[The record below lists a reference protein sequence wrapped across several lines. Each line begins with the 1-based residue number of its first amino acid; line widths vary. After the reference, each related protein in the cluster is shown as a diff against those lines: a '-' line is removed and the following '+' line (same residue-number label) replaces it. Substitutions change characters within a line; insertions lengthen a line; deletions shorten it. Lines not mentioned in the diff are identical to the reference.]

1 MLLRNSFPQLT
12 PHEHPMK
19 TLRFFILLITATLC
33 GCVYHQSFEQGNIL
47 TPAKVQAIH
56 RGMTPQQVEAQLGSP
71 VLKNIYAEQ
80 RMTYIYTQQPTR
92 NKMIVR
98 RLIID
103 FQHDHVTNIRTD
115 L

>member
-1 MLLRNSFPQLT
+1 
-12 PHEHPMK
+12 MK
-19 TLRFFILLITATLC
+19 KMTSILLISTALLS

-47 TPAKVQAIH
+47 TPTKVQTIH

>member
-1 MLLRNSFPQLT
+1 
-12 PHEHPMK
+12 MK
-19 TLRFFILLITATLC
+19 KIASVLLISTALLS
-33 GCVYHQSFEQGNIL
+33 GCVYHQAFEQGNII

-56 RGMTPQQVEAQLGSP
+56 RGMTAQQVEAQLGSP
-71 VLKNIYAEQ
+71 VLKNIYTEQ

-92 NKMIVR
+92 NTMIVR

>member
-1 MLLRNSFPQLT
+1 MKKIASMLLVST
-12 PHEHPMK
+12 
-19 TLRFFILLITATLC
+19 TLLS
-33 GCVYHQSFEQGNIL
+33 GCVYHQAFEQGNIL
-47 TPAKVQAIH
+47 TPAKVQTIH
-56 RGMTPQQVEAQLGSP
+56 RGMTPQQVESQLGSP

-92 NKMIVR
+92 HTMIVR

-103 FQHDHVTNIRTD
+103 FQNDHVANIRTD

>member
-1 MLLRNSFPQLT
+1 
-12 PHEHPMK
+12 MK
-19 TLRFFILLITATLC
+19 KIASILLISTALLS

-47 TPAKVQAIH
+47 TPTKVQAIH

-103 FQHDHVTNIRTD
+103 FQHDHVSNIRTD

>member
-1 MLLRNSFPQLT
+1 
-12 PHEHPMK
+12 MK
-19 TLRFFILLITATLC
+19 KIASVLLISTALLS
-33 GCVYHQSFEQGNIL
+33 GCVYHESFEQGNII
-47 TPAKVQAIH
+47 TPAKVQTIY

-71 VLKNIYAEQ
+71 VLKNIFAEQ